1 MSSPAS
7 ESPRSALARS
17 LLALLRGEA
26 PVALAPAAGPNDE
39 RELDERATAGDRSA
53 IARRRARAFQA
64 ALPGRVARALEL
76 EATAVVLA
84 DGSSL
89 SLDDAER
96 LLARKEERSAHLP
109 LRRSLDAARR
119 PVVHQLLQFE
129 GYGSDELV
137 GDPATKAALTAFL
150 TTSRSLRDAAREAL
164 ATLGGEPL
172 EGPAALT
179 RALDLPDASGAFGE
193 AATTQLLAVARDA
206 ARPVQRVGRF
216 RAPRLLSGTALV
228 IDVSALSGSSGGRE
242 ARFAQPPVI
251 LRHQRHARTLDAGCR
266 ALAAATAGATAAVSD
281 DLLGRAMALGL
292 ASAPSRRAYGATRGD
307 ADRAARVGAACLV
320 LEARAQ
326 AALALLARP
335 EADAG
340 AVVDAAREALIDAWG
355 CDPGVALVEERLL
368 GPWTFADVPDNPDDD
383 DLAADPAAGTPS
395 WLAAAGAAVALR
407 DAFDE
412 SFPQRT
418 DAWREGVALV
428 VAVSAGVAEGASGG
442 DEARAAQEKARRWTA
457 GLSAWVADLL

>member
-1 MSSPAS
+1 MSIPAS
-7 ESPRSALARS
+7 ESRRSTIARS

-26 PVALAPAAGPNDE
+26 PVALAPPARPHGE
-39 RELDERATAGDRSA
+39 RELEERAAAGEPSA
-53 IARRRARAFQA
+53 VAGLRARAFQA
-64 ALPGRVARALEL
+64 ALPGRVALALEL

-96 LLARKEERSAHLP
+96 LLARKEERHAHLP
-109 LRRSLDAARR
+109 LRRSLDEAQR
-119 PVVHQLLQFE
+119 PVVRQLLQFE
-129 GYGSDELV
+129 GYGSNDASAP
-137 GDPATKAALTAFL
+137 GTTPALTAFL

-172 EGPAALT
+172 EGPAALA

-206 ARPVQRVGRF
+206 ARPVHRVGRF
-216 RAPRLLSGTALV
+216 RAPRLLSGTTLV
-228 IDVSALSGSSGGRE
+228 VDVTELSGPSGGRE
-242 ARFAQPPVI
+242 TRFAQPPLI

-266 ALAAATAGATAAVSD
+266 ALAAATATASD
-281 DLLGRAMALGL
+281 DVLGRAMALGL
-292 ASAPSRRAYGATRGD
+292 ASGPGRRAHGATRGD

-326 AALALLARP
+326 AALALVARR
-335 EADAG
+335 EGDAS
-340 AVVDAAREALIDAWG
+340 AVVDDAREALIDAWG
-355 CDPGVALVEERLL
+355 SDPGAALVEERLL
-368 GPWTFADVPDNPDDD
+368 PPWTFADEPTT
-383 DLAADPAAGTPS
+383 AAPS
-395 WLAAAGAAVALR
+395 WLAAAAAAVALR

-418 DAWREGVALV
+418 DAWREGAALV
-428 VAVSAGVAEGASGG
+428 AAVTAGATGGGSGS
-442 DEARAAQEKARRWTA
+442 DELRAGQEKARRWTA
-457 GLSAWVADLL
+457 GLSSWVADLL